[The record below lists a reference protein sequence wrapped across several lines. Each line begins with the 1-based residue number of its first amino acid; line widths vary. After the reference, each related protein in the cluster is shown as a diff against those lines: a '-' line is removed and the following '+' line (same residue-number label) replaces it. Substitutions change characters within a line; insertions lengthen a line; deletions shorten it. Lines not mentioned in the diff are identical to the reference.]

1 MQSLYKKLGLI
12 IFLVIC
18 AGIIALPSQP
28 TQVSFQGKNFTLPFV
43 SPRINTVIFGT
54 PVYKEFTLKKGLDIQ
69 GGMQVVLEADM
80 SQIPELDRREALDS
94 AREVILRRVDLFGIA
109 EPNVQTSIQG
119 QTYRL
124 LVELPGVSD
133 PQQALEL
140 VGTTAQLDFQLL
152 KETQIASESAD
163 VTESTVPQTV
173 LEPTG
178 LTGKQLKKTSVQ
190 FDPQTG
196 EPTVALAFNE
206 EGTKLFAD
214 ITQNNLGAPLGIFI
228 DQSIVMAPVIQVPI
242 LTGEAVI
249 SGGFT
254 VDTAK
259 QLSIQLN
266 AGALPVPITVLEQRT
281 IGASLGEQSVLL
293 SVRAGVIGLLAVCIF
308 MIAFYG
314 IKGIFSAITLLMYAV
329 FTAAVYKLVGI
340 TLTLP
345 GIAGLLLSIGMA
357 VDANILV
364 YERMKEE
371 LRSGKDPDRALEL
384 GFGRAWDSIK
394 DANIATIVTSLILIN
409 PLNLA
414 FLNTSGLVRGFGVTL
429 LFGVLISLFTGVFV
443 SRVLLRLFY
452 KPKAIRNS

>member
-1 MQSLYKKLGLI
+1 MQSLYKKLLFI
-12 IFLVIC
+12 VVLVVI
-18 AGIIALPSQP
+18 AGVLALPSQP
-28 TQVSFQGKNFTLPFV
+28 TTVAFQGREYTLPFT
-43 SPRINTVIFGT
+43 SPKINTVIFGT
-54 PVYKEFTLKKGLDIQ
+54 PISKEFVLKKGLDIQ
-69 GGMQVVLEADM
+69 GGMQVVLQADI
-80 SQIPELDRREALDS
+80 SQIPELDRKEALDS
-94 AREVILRRVDLFGIA
+94 AREVIIRRVDLYGIA

-119 QTYRL
+119 QAYRL
-124 LVELPGVSD
+124 LVELPGVTD
-133 PQQALEL
+133 PQQALDL

-152 KETQIASESAD
+152 KQTQVASDSA
-163 VTESTVPQTV
+163 VPETV

-196 EPTVALAFNE
+196 EPTVSLAFNE
-206 EGTKLFAD
+206 EGTKLFAE
-214 ITQNNLGAPLGIFI
+214 ITQNNIGANLGIFI
-228 DQSIVMAPVIQVPI
+228 DQGLVMAPTIQVPI

-249 SGGFT
+249 TGGFT
-254 VDTAK
+254 VETAK

-281 IGASLGEQSVLL
+281 IGASLGEKSVLL
-293 SVRAGVIGLLAVCIF
+293 SVRAGIIGLLAVCLF
-308 MIAFYG
+308 MIVFYG
-314 IKGIFSAITLLMYAV
+314 IKGIFSAITLLMYAIL
-329 FTAAVYKLVGI
+329 TAAVYKLVGV

-364 YERMKEE
+364 FERMKEE
-371 LRSGKDPDRALEL
+371 LRGGRDPDRALEL

-394 DANIATIVTSLILIN
+394 DANVATIVTSLILIN
-409 PLNLA
+409 PLSFG
-414 FLNTSGLVRGFGVTL
+414 FLNTSGLVRGFGITL

-452 KPKAIRNS
+452 KPKAINN